1 MMIARKIR
9 AYVEIPVS
17 PMDME
22 HSIRYAMTITNISLS
37 GCFMK
42 MDQGL
47 EVGTPI
53 SFSLPLPDGKTLHV
67 RGAVTREQGDP
78 HVATHRWRLQD
89 ATWIS
94 PSLVASMRAGMSE
107 TRFRAEARRP
117 ASACRLCEPGRI
129 EQLELR

>member
-17 PMDME
+17 PTDME

-53 SFSLPLPDGKTLHV
+53 SFSLPLPDAKTLSV
-67 RGAVTREQGDP
+67 RGTVAREQGDP
-78 HVATHRWRLQD
+78 HGYGINFDELPD
-89 ATWIS
+89 AE
-94 PSLVASMRAGMSE
+94 RK
-107 TRFRAEARRP
+107 
-117 ASACRLCEPGRI
+117 
-129 EQLELR
+129 ELALLIADSNELPKAD

>member
-17 PMDME
+17 PTDTE

-53 SFSLPLPDGKTLHV
+53 SFSLPLRDAKTLSLQGIV
-67 RGAVTREQGDP
+67 AREHGDP
-78 HVATHRWRLQD
+78 HGYGIIFD
-89 ATWIS
+89 E
-94 PSLVASMRAGMSE
+94 MSDQE
-107 TRFRAEARRP
+107 RK
-117 ASACRLCEPGRI
+117 
-129 EQLELR
+129 ELALLIADSNELPKAD

>member
-9 AYVEIPVS
+9 AYVKIPVS
-17 PMDME
+17 PTDIE

-53 SFSLPLPDGKTLHV
+53 AFSLPLPGGKTLDV
-67 RGAVTREQGDP
+67 RGTVAREQYDP
-78 HVATHRWRLQD
+78 HGYGINFDELPDKERKELALLIAD
-89 ATWIS
+89 
-94 PSLVASMRAGMSE
+94 SM
-107 TRFRAEARRP
+107 
-117 ASACRLCEPGRI
+117 
-129 EQLELR
+129 ELPNAD